1 MRIERGQRVKH
12 GRTSA
17 DKPESDGELDYALDV
32 TEPLAPRRSIRGG
45 GNGKSMI
52 KWEDHDRAEY
62 YVGKIG
68 QAKFEINS
76 GVGGMFGA
84 TFYFSGDCYAIL
96 STARTV
102 AEAKRFCEW
111 VARGYG
117 LDAERIG

>member
-1 MRIERGQRVKH
+1 MRE
-12 GRTSA
+12 
-17 DKPESDGELDYALDV
+17 
-32 TEPLAPRRSIRGG
+32 G

-52 KWEDHDRAEY
+52 KWEDHDPAQY
-62 YVGKIG
+62 YVGRIG
-68 QAKFEINS
+68 SAKFEINS

-117 LDAERIG
+117 LDLTE